1 MAAGSVWQRS
11 HGPAHGQIASLD
23 EISQASFDAAPVQQH
38 VSVACPAA
46 QPDVRAKPI
55 HQPFTAT
62 AWVSP
67 PQTNDIAETELDD
80 FRLTGRHYCNS

>member
-1 MAAGSVWQRS
+1 
-11 HGPAHGQIASLD
+11 
-23 EISQASFDAAPVQQH
+23 

-46 QPDVRAKPI
+46 QADVRAKPV

-67 PQTNDIAETELDD
+67 PQANDIAETELDD

>member
-1 MAAGSVWQRS
+1 
-11 HGPAHGQIASLD
+11 
-23 EISQASFDAAPVQQH
+23 

-55 HQPFTAT
+55 HQPFTA
-62 AWVSP
+62 AAGVSP
-67 PQTNDIAETELDD
+67 SQTNDIAETELDD